1 MTFIRILVDS
11 LNLVLCGGML
21 AFYLMRGDV
30 ASSVIVAVA
39 TTLAVLVNIVSLMD

>member
-1 MTFIRILVDS
+1 MTFIHSLVGS

-30 ASSVIVAVA
+30 AYSVIVAVA
-39 TTLAVLVNIVSLMD
+39 TTLAVLVNIINLMD